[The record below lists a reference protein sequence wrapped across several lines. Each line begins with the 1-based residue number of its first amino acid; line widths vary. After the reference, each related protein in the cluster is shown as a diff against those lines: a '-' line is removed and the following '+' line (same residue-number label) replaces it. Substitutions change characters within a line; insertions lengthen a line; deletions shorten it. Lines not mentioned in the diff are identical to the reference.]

1 MSYGIPSAEPSAD
14 VPVCPRHPDRPAY
27 VRCQRCGRPACPDC
41 QRAAAVGF
49 QCVDCVNEAQRS
61 APQVRS
67 AFGGVAAAGRP
78 MATLSIIAAC
88 AVLYVLQWI
97 VPNDWVYQNLAFA
110 TVYATPEF
118 GAFEPWRML
127 TSAFLHSQ
135 GFILHILLN
144 MYMLWIFGQALE
156 PLLGRIRFLALY
168 LISAVGGSVG
178 YYLLTPA
185 YVPGQQLAGVV
196 GASGAIFG
204 LFGAM
209 LVVQRR
215 RGGDTRQLWVLIA
228 INAVIGFVV
237 PQIAWQA
244 HLGGLVTGALCA
256 AAIAYVPRGRRQG
269 VLQFLG
275 LLVVV
280 GLLVAATAVRAATSA
295 ALPV

>member
-78 MATLSIIAAC
+78 LATLGIIAAC
-88 AVLYVLQWI
+88 AILYVLQWI

-280 GLLVAATAVRAATSA
+280 GLLVAATAVRAATTA